1 MSPKA
6 PERTCIGCRETT
18 SQAELVRIVASPDGE
33 LVADLRGR
41 LPGRGAWVHAREACM
56 KQAIKAAP
64 RALAGRGRPLA
75 IDTTVLPER
84 VRGAVEHAV
93 AEALSMAA
101 AGGGLAR
108 GRSAVQQAVQQ
119 AVLEGRTS
127 YVLLASDAAE
137 RTTRQIEA
145 MEGARVLRL
154 PLTVDALG
162 QRVGRGSLAVVAVLD
177 VPCARHLRRQLRRLR
192 SLG

>member
-1 MSPKA
+1 MSPRE

-18 SQAELVRIVASPDGE
+18 SSAELVRIVASPDGE

-41 LPGRGAWVHAREACM
+41 LPGRGAWVHAHEACL
-56 KQAIKAAP
+56 KQAIKVAP
-64 RALAGRGRPLA
+64 RALAGHGRPLA
-75 IDTTVLPER
+75 IDATVLPDR
-84 VRGAVEHAV
+84 VRRAVEHAV

-108 GRSAVQQAVQQ
+108 GRSAVQQAV
-119 AVLEGRTS
+119 VDGRTS
-127 YVLLASDAAE
+127 SVLLASDAAE
-137 RTTRQIEA
+137 RTARQIEA
-145 MEGARVLRL
+145 MEGVRVLRL

-162 QRVGRGSLAVVAVLD
+162 HRVGRGSLAVVAVLD